1 MVKREPKHT
10 KNGHILSL
18 HIFLA
23 SFLQQ
28 DLSRVD
34 PCLWF
39 ILFWESCKPT
49 ELVQTR
55 RHRIQKTSPQVNGL
69 VTNPWIDLLLLRTCG
84 TSFSEVTQS
93 WGTLSTSKSTN
104 RIRLIPFVKNPHY
117 GMLVHKVRYLKK
129 TFVKITGHCFPGWV

>member
-1 MVKREPKHT
+1 MNWLRESQNTPKMAT
-10 KNGHILSL
+10 SLSL

-69 VTNPWIDLLLLRTCG
+69 VTNH
-84 TSFSEVTQS
+84 E
-93 WGTLSTSKSTN
+93 
-104 RIRLIPFVKNPHY
+104 
-117 GMLVHKVRYLKK
+117 
-129 TFVKITGHCFPGWV
+129 